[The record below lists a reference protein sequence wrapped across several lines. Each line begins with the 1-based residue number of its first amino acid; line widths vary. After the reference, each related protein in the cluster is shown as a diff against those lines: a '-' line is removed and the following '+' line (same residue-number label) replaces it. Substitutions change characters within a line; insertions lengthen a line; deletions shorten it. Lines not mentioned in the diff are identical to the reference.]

1 MKNKNKNKIFI
12 EDGID
17 IIKLLSK
24 LLKKKILIIKI
35 SLIFLLF
42 GILYSISIEDEYLS
56 STTFYPHYD
65 NLEENRLEGLAGLA
79 GININKQ
86 NNLTPNL
93 YPQLIKSNDFRYKIL
108 NSEFIF
114 NGNETSY
121 KSYLL
126 NKNKRSNLKKILFFW
141 NDFNEDVQNLK
152 LMNNEIKYITEND
165 TKLFDILDEKISIS
179 INEKDGFIEL
189 SVLDNNPKMS
199 ALIAI
204 KANELLQQSI
214 IDFKLKNIN
223 DVYQFTSKQLDI
235 AKKNLYSI
243 QDSLATFKDKNISIK
258 SDVFLNKLSRLET
271 EFNISKNIYNQL
283 ALEKEKTAIDVK
295 KNTPIFTIINSVY
308 VP

>member
-35 SLIFLLF
+35 SLLFLLF

-108 NSEFIF
+108 NSEFI
-114 NGNETSY
+114 Y
-121 KSYLL
+121 K
-126 NKNKRSNLKKILFFW
+126 
-141 NDFNEDVQNLK
+141 
-152 LMNNEIKYITEND
+152 T
-165 TKLFDILDEKISIS
+165 
-179 INEKDGFIEL
+179 
-189 SVLDNNPKMS
+189 
-199 ALIAI
+199 
-204 KANELLQQSI
+204 
-214 IDFKLKNIN
+214 
-223 DVYQFTSKQLDI
+223 
-235 AKKNLYSI
+235 
-243 QDSLATFKDKNISIK
+243 
-258 SDVFLNKLSRLET
+258 
-271 EFNISKNIYNQL
+271 
-283 ALEKEKTAIDVK
+283 
-295 KNTPIFTIINSVY
+295 
-308 VP
+308 